1 MLPQISADRSNK
13 NLYPFQ
19 GYLQRSLMKYEENL
33 SVLASGRSVFSIKND
48 EIHPSMNPHKG
59 FYKSEAPSNLGG
71 LQ

>member
-1 MLPQISADRSNK
+1 
-13 NLYPFQ
+13 
-19 GYLQRSLMKYEENL
+19 MKYEENL
-33 SVLASGRSVFSIKND
+33 SVLASGRSVFSIKNE